1 MNVRDFRIGWRLL
14 LKEPGYSTAVVLGLA
29 VGFAVCFLLLGFVR
43 YCFTYNQAI
52 PGSEQIFVVKERR
65 NFLPRP
71 DWVAAAPPPLRDIAI
86 ASGPGVT
93 AVSSR
98 SFDLAARIDQRVVPL
113 KLQVADANFL
123 DFFGIKPIAG
133 DARAALG
140 RPDALVLSRETAIKL
155 FGQADALGKRLQIDG
170 ATFEVG
176 AILPDLPGNT
186 SVSFDAMVGA
196 GAHSWDPPANRPGAE
211 WPRRANVYVKAAP
224 QVDAA
229 GLAALLQQA
238 VARER
243 DASLPQAWRNALKG
257 KPITEIAITRLSEV
271 YFDGDLL
278 AGRNGARYGNK
289 AGVAGLAAL
298 AVLILLLASA
308 NYVNLAT
315 VRTLGRQR
323 EIGIRK
329 VLGVSGA
336 RLAGQ
341 FIAESL
347 VVSMLAT
354 LAGLLLAWIALP
366 LFSTLVDRPLGG
378 LFTPLRCAAMLMLGA
393 TVGLFSALYPT
404 WLALRQPVGVGMQSR
419 GNAETAHGLSVRRA
433 LTVFQ
438 FAAAIGLIAATLA
451 VSWQTRHA
459 SQADP
464 GFDAAPLLVL
474 NLPDKRAPAA
484 GQAFRAE
491 LARLPGV
498 NGVAAV
504 SEAVGRDGNKMTVIV
519 NRPGRQPMSLE
530 AKMVGPEFF
539 QVYQVKPLAGRL
551 FDPALDGKGSMSVVL
566 NARAAIALGF
576 ESPEAAVGQMYDQ
589 QRRIVGIA
597 PDLRYQTLRQAPEPL
612 TYGVDPDQDVLTVRV
627 GGPRAAARSQIEA
640 LWARHFP
647 NDLLDIESAGAVFAQ
662 NYSEDARLARI
673 LASASLVATALASFG
688 IYVLSAYSV
697 KRRAR
702 EIVLRKLYGAAGR
715 DIGRLMAREF
725 GVLIGIGGLVGLPL
739 AWFAIERYLSG
750 FVDRAPMGGWP
761 LLCAIA
767 CVTAVALCATARHT
781 LAAARM
787 SPALAL
793 RDY

>member
-1 MNVRDFRIGWRLL
+1 MTLRNFRIGWRLL
-14 LKEPGYSTAVVLGLA
+14 LKEPGYSVAVVCGLA

-52 PGSEQIFVVKERR
+52 ADSEQIFVVKERR

-71 DWVAAAPPPLRDIAI
+71 DWVAAAPPPLRAIAA

-93 AVSSR
+93 ATSAR
-98 SFDLAARIDQRVVPL
+98 SFDLAARIDNRLVPLTVRVV
-113 KLQVADANFL
+113 DANFL
-123 DFFGIKPIAG
+123 DFFGVAALAG
-133 DARAALG
+133 DARAALA
-140 RPDALVLSRETAIKL
+140 RPDALVLSREMAVKL

-170 ATFEVG
+170 ATFEVR
-176 AILPDLPGNT
+176 AILPDMPANT
-186 SVSFDAMVGA
+186 SVNFDAMVGA
-196 GAHSWDPPANRPGAE
+196 GAHSWDPPSTRAGAD
-211 WPRRANVYVKAAP
+211 WSRRANVYVKAGPRVA
-224 QVDAA
+224 AA

-243 DASLPQAWRNALKG
+243 DANAPLAWRNAVKG
-257 KPITEIAITRLSEV
+257 KPITEIAFTRLSEI

-278 AGRNGARYGNK
+278 AGRASARYGSK

-298 AVLILLLASA
+298 AALILLLASA

-329 VLGVSGA
+329 VLGVSGP
-336 RLAGQ
+336 RLAWQ

-354 LAGLLLAWIALP
+354 LAGLLLAWLVLP
-366 LFSTLVDRPLGG
+366 LFSTLVNRTLSGMFSPLS
-378 LFTPLRCAAMLMLGA
+378 CAAMLLLGA
-393 TVGLFSALYPT
+393 AVGLLSALYPA
-404 WLALRQPVGVGMQSR
+404 WLAMRQPVGVSMQGR
-419 GNAETAHGLSVRRA
+419 GNAETAHGLAVRRT
-433 LTVFQ
+433 LSVLQ
-438 FAAAIGLIAATLA
+438 FAAAIGLIAMTLA

-459 SQADP
+459 SSADP
-464 GFDAAPLLVL
+464 GFDAAPLLVM
-474 NLPDKRAPAA
+474 NLPDKRTPAS

-498 NGVAAV
+498 AGVTAM
-504 SEAVGRDGNKMTVIV
+504 SEAVGRDRIKLTFMV
-519 NRPGRQPMSLE
+519 NRPGRETVPLE
-530 AKMVGPEFF
+530 GRMVGPEFF

-551 FDPALDGKGSMSVVL
+551 FDPALDGPGSMSVVL

-576 ESPEAAVGQMYDQ
+576 ASPEAAVGQMYDQ

-597 PDLRYQTLRQAPEPL
+597 PDLRYRTLRQAPEPMAYSVNL
-612 TYGVDPDQDVLTVRV
+612 EQDVLTVRAS
-627 GGPRAAARSQIEA
+627 GPIPAVRAQMEA

-647 NDLLDIESAGAVFAQ
+647 NDLLDIEAAGAMFAA
-662 NYSEDARLARI
+662 NYSEDARLVRI

-697 KRRAR
+697 KRRSR
-702 EIVLRKLYGAAGR
+702 EIVLRKLHGAGGS

-725 GVLIGIGGLVGLPL
+725 GVLVGAGALVGLPL
-739 AWFAIERYLSG
+739 AWLATERYLSG
-750 FVDRAPMGGWP
+750 FTERAPMGAWP
-761 LLCAIA
+761 LLFALA
-767 CVTAVALCATARHT
+767 CVGIVALAATARHT
-781 LAAARM
+781 LVAVRM

-793 RDY
+793 ND